1 MKGRGGCKRGDYDF
15 HFNKTSWSH
24 GISRVAL
31 FMNCA
36 LAAVVV
42 VVVAVVVNTARA
54 VEDCTGGLWAR

>member
-1 MKGRGGCKRGDYDF
+1 MVIM
-15 HFNKTSWSH
+15 
-24 GISRVAL
+24 ISILIKHAGLMVYHVPCL

-42 VVVAVVVNTARA
+42 LVAVVVNTAWA

>member
-1 MKGRGGCKRGDYDF
+1 MRGDYDF

-24 GISRVAL
+24 GISRAAL

-42 VVVAVVVNTARA
+42 VVAVVVNTAWA